1 VAQTRTNLAWETLFD
16 VSAQPAGPLHGRL
29 TRAVRSAIRDGRLP
43 RGAAL
48 PPSRALAADLGISR
62 WAVTQA
68 YGQLVTEGYLS
79 GRTGSATRV
88 IWSPEPDDEDR
99 STRRVPAPHE
109 TAPPPSPRFDLR
121 IWGADYRAFP
131 RRKWVE
137 AIRIAAETTPFDHL
151 DYGALGGEPR
161 LRAVL
166 AEHLNRSRG
175 ADTETATVC
184 VYSGARQSLIRLAR
198 ALVQAGHRRIGVES
212 PGSCGLWDP
221 VQAAGL
227 EVVPLPV
234 DGGGLIAAALDEHRD
249 LRAVCLGT
257 ARQIL
262 LGGPLA
268 PDRRSALLDWA
279 RRVDGIVVEDDYDS
293 EFGYERPVPP
303 VMQGRDRRRV
313 ALLGSMSRAL
323 TPTVNVGWVVPPPQ
337 LVDAVRISVQPAP
350 APPALNQLALAQFM
364 ESGAYDRHL
373 RASRLRFRTR
383 RNTLLAALD
392 QYLPGYPVTA
402 TESGLHVLIELP
414 SGTDLPRLV
423 TEAARRGLALCDP
436 TDMWYGFPPLPLLP
450 VGYSNLNDTVINEG
464 VAALARLIR
473 TGHEGTASAIAGGEG
488 LRGG

>member
-1 VAQTRTNLAWETLFD
+1 MVQTRTNLAWETLFD
-16 VSAQPAGPLHGRL
+16 VSAQPSGPLHDRL
-29 TRAVRSAIRDGRLP
+29 TRAVRSAIKDGRLP

-48 PPSRALAADLGISR
+48 PPSRTLAADLGVSR

-79 GRTGSATRV
+79 ARTGSATRV
-88 IWSPEPDDEDR
+88 IWSPEPDEEDR
-99 STRRVPAPHE
+99 SARRVLAARE
-109 TAPPPSPRFDLR
+109 AAPPPPPLFDLR
-121 IWGADYRAFP
+121 MWGADYRAFP
-131 RRKWVE
+131 RRKWVD
-137 AIRIAAETTPFDHL
+137 AIRMAAETTPFDHL
-151 DYGALGGEPR
+151 DYGDLGGEPK

-175 ADTETATVC
+175 ADADVATVC
-184 VYSGARQSLIRLAR
+184 VYSGARQSLVQLAR
-198 ALVQAGHRRIGVES
+198 ALIGAGHRRIGVES

-221 VQAAGL
+221 VQAAGM

-234 DGGGLIAAALDEHRD
+234 DGGGLITGTLAEHSD

-262 LGGPLA
+262 LGAPLA

-279 RRVDGIVVEDDYDS
+279 RRVDGIVVEDDYDA

-303 VMQGRDRRRV
+303 VMQGTDRRRV

-323 TPTVNVGWVVPPPQ
+323 TPTINVGWVVPPPN
-337 LVDAVRISVQPAP
+337 LVDAVRSAVQPAP
-350 APPALNQLALAQFM
+350 TPPAMNQLALAHFM

-383 RNTLLAALD
+383 RNAVLAALERH
-392 QYLPGYPVTA
+392 LPGYPVTA

-414 SGTDLPRLV
+414 DGTDLTRL
-423 TEAARRGLALCDP
+423 EARAARRGVALCDP
-436 TDMWYGFPPLPLLP
+436 TDMWNGFPPLPLLP
-450 VGYSNLNDTVINEG
+450 VGYSNLTEASIDEAIALLSELIRASADESPG
-464 VAALARLIR
+464 VAP
-473 TGHEGTASAIAGGEG
+473 
-488 LRGG
+488 

>member
-1 VAQTRTNLAWETLFD
+1 VTQTRTNLAWETLFD
-16 VSAQPAGPLHGRL
+16 VSAQPPGPLHDRL
-29 TRAVRSAIRDGRLP
+29 TRAIRSAIRDGRLP

-48 PPSRALAADLGISR
+48 PPSRTLAADLSISR

-68 YGQLVTEGYLS
+68 YGQLATEGYLS

-88 IWSPEPDDEDR
+88 TWSPEPDEEDR
-99 STRRVPAPHE
+99 STRRVPAPRE
-109 TAPPPSPRFDLR
+109 LAPPPPPRFDLR

-151 DYGALGGEPR
+151 DYGDLGGEPR

-175 ADTETATVC
+175 ADTDVSTVC
-184 VYSGARQSLIRLAR
+184 VYSGARQSLVQLSR
-198 ALVQAGHRRIGVES
+198 ALVAAGHRRIGVES

-227 EVVPLPV
+227 EVVPLPA
-234 DGGGLIAAALDEHRD
+234 DRGGLITDALGQHRD
-249 LRAVCLGT
+249 LRAVCLGA

-293 EFGYERPVPP
+293 EFGYEGPVPP
-303 VMQGRDRRRV
+303 VLQGRDRRRV

-323 TPTVNVGWVVPPPQ
+323 TPTTNVGWVVPPPH
-337 LVDAVRISVQPAP
+337 LVDAVRTSVLPAP
-350 APPALNQLALAQFM
+350 TPPALNQLALAHFM

-383 RNTLLAALD
+383 RNALLAALGRH
-392 QYLPGYPVTA
+392 LPGYPVTA
-402 TESGLHVLIELP
+402 TESGLHVLVELP
-414 SGTDLPRLV
+414 DGTDLPGLV
-423 TEAARRGLALCDP
+423 TEAARHGAALCDP
-436 TDMWYGFPPLPLLP
+436 TDMWSGFPPAPLLP
-450 VGYSNLNDTVINEG
+450 IGYANLNDPVIDEAVAVLAGLLSTGAEG
-464 VAALARLIR
+464 KDRVP
-473 TGHEGTASAIAGGEG
+473 AG
-488 LRGG
+488 R

>member
-1 VAQTRTNLAWETLFD
+1 MPVTLRTDERRLRSNGVTQTRTNLAWETLFD
-16 VSAQPAGPLHGRL
+16 VSGQPPGPLHDRL
-29 TRAVRSAIRDGRLP
+29 TRAVRSAIRGGRLP

-48 PPSRALAADLGISR
+48 PPSRTLAADLGVSR

-79 GRTGSATRV
+79 ARTGSATRV
-88 IWSPEPDDEDR
+88 IWSPEPDGADR
-99 STRRVPAPHE
+99 GTRRVPAA
-109 TAPPPSPRFDLR
+109 APPRFDLGPW
-121 IWGADYRAFP
+121 IADHRGFP

-137 AIRIAAETTPFDHL
+137 AIRMAAETTPFDQL
-151 DYGALGGEPR
+151 DYGAPGGEPR

-175 ADTETATVC
+175 ADADAATVC
-184 VYSGARQSLIRLAR
+184 VFSGARQSLVQLAG
-198 ALVQAGHRRIGVES
+198 ALVATGHRRVGVES
-212 PGSCGLWDP
+212 PGSYGLWEP
-221 VQAAGL
+221 LRASGL

-234 DGGGLIAAALDEHRD
+234 DGGGLMTDALGQQRD

-262 LGGPLA
+262 LGNPLA

-293 EFGYERPVPP
+293 EFGYEGPVPP

-313 ALLGSMSRAL
+313 ALLGSMSRVL
-323 TPTVNVGWVVPPPQ
+323 TPTINVGWVVPPPH
-337 LVDAVRISVQPAP
+337 LVDAVRDTGQPAFT
-350 APPALNQLALAQFM
+350 PPALNQLALAHFM

-383 RNTLLAALD
+383 RNALLAALERH
-392 QYLPGYPVTA
+392 LPGYPVTA

-414 SGTDLPRLV
+414 AGTDLARL
-423 TEAARRGLALCDP
+423 TAEAARHGVALCDP
-436 TDMWYGFPPLPLLP
+436 TDMWYGLPPLPLLP
-450 VGYSNLNDTVINEG
+450 VGYANLNDPVIDEA
-464 VAALARLIR
+464 VALLATLI
-473 TGHEGTASAIAGGEG
+473 TPTP
-488 LRGG
+488 